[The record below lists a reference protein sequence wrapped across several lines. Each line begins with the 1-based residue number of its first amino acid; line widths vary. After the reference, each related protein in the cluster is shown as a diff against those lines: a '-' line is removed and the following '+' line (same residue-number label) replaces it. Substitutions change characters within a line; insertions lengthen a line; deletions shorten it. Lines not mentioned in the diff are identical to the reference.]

1 MPNWLLLT
9 ATLPTHPSA
18 LRVRV
23 WRALKATGAGTLR
36 EGVYLLP
43 DGATTAKALW
53 ELEATIADA
62 GAQAHML
69 VVQARDEAQEQSFRA
84 LFDRTEHYADLLES
98 IKDARGSIKKSSEA
112 QLHKTLR
119 TLEQQLQAI
128 QANDFFP
135 GRESQKV
142 ADALAKLRREV
153 ELHLSP
159 DEPARSQAVIEQR
172 RASDYQCRK
181 WATRR
186 RPWIDRLAT
195 AWLILRFIDKAPS
208 FVWLADPKK
217 CPKDAL
223 GFDFDGATFTHA
235 GDKVTF
241 EVVAQAFGLD
251 GDVALQRLGQL
262 VHYIDVGGIPIDEAP
277 GLEMVVRGL
286 QAQHA
291 DHGKLLASSA
301 AVFDSLYAALKV
313 PNER

>member
-1 MPNWLLLT
+1 MTSWLLLT

-23 WRALKATGAGTLR
+23 WRALKATGAGSLR

-43 DGATTAKALW
+43 DSAPTAKALW
-53 ELEATIADA
+53 ELESTISDA

-84 LFDRTEHYADLLES
+84 LFDRSEQYTELLQS
-98 IKDARGSIKKSSEA
+98 IKDARGGIKTASEA

-119 TLEQQLQAI
+119 GLEQQLQTI
-128 QANDFFP
+128 QASDFFP
-135 GRESQKV
+135 GREGQK
-142 ADALAKLRREV
+142 AGDALAKLRRDV

-159 DEPARSQAVIEQR
+159 DEPAASHAAIEQR
-172 RASDYQCRK
+172 RPSDYQGRK

-195 AWLILRFIDKAPS
+195 AWLVLRFIDKSPS
-208 FVWLADPKK
+208 FAWLADPKK
-217 CPKDAL
+217 CPRDAL
-223 GFDFDGATFTHA
+223 GFDFDGATFTHV
-235 GDKVTF
+235 GDKVSF

-251 GDVALQRLGQL
+251 GDPALQRLGQL
-262 VHYIDVGGIPIDEAP
+262 VHYIDVGGIPVDEAP

-286 QAQHA
+286 QAQYA
-291 DHGKLLASSA
+291 DDDRLLAASVP
-301 AVFDSLYAALKV
+301 VFDSFYAALKV
-313 PNER
+313 PHER